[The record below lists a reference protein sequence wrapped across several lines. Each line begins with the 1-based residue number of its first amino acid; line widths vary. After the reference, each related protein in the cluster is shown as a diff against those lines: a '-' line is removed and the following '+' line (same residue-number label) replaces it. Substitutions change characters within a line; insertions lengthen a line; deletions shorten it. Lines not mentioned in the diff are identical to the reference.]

1 MCTILDLF
9 SSLLFPLQK
18 DKLQQEL
25 ALVKGN
31 LIVMNEMLNEVKPGQ
46 SKQDDTELLQVCSF
60 STCLC
65 V

>member
-18 DKLQQEL
+18 DKLLQEL